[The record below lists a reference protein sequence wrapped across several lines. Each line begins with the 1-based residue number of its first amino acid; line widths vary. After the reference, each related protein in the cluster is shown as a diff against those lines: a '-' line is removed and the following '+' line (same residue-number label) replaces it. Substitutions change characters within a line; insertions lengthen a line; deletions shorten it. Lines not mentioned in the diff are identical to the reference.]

1 MQKLP
6 SERAKEAKEKK
17 NIVAKQVE
25 QNREAFNRLFQTE
38 DGKIIF
44 KWLYDRCGFSL
55 PSAVV
60 TKDGLELNSIIYNES
75 RRNLYLDLRDYI
87 HKDLLSEL
95 EKKESEY

>member
-1 MQKLP
+1 MLP
-6 SERAKEAKEKK
+6 SEKAENKKDKRDLVGKERE
-17 NIVAKQVE
+17 VS
-25 QNREAFNRLFQTE
+25 REAINKVFSSEEGRVL
-38 DGKIIF
+38 F
-44 KWLYDRCGFSL
+44 KWLYSRCGFDM

-60 TKDGLELNSIIYNES
+60 TTSGLNINDVVYNES